1 MTSHRFARWI
11 VFTFLVLLPTLTG
24 ARPATAQEVD
34 YDLRE
39 RRASSEI
46 KELLTSLRADI
57 RRNRYS
63 FSVGYTE
70 ALDQSLDVLA
80 GFEELPPREMDQ
92 LVRRQARLSAELAEL
107 KDRFVVSDRCRSVS
121 TPRRISGLA
130 SFSWE
135 NLGVVP
141 RIRNQGGCGSCWAF
155 AAAGTFEIAHHIK
168 ASTSVDLA
176 EQHLVSNCYT
186 DPGSCGG
193 GHHSRAFDA
202 YLASGTVDE
211 RVMPYMAS
219 NSSCPNPSPLNRW
232 ILNWGYAGQDAD
244 DPTIREIKLAMERYG
259 PVATSVWVN
268 TAFQAYTD
276 GVIDYDAP
284 DTDTNHAVIIVGW
297 SDQRG
302 AWRIR
307 NSWGRFWGEDGYAW
321 VDYDSANIGKWA
333 AWVDPKPQCLVL
345 REEYERLAAAAIA
358 REMER
363 EINFQR
369 R

>member
-1 MTSHRFARWI
+1 MSPRHFVRCF
-11 VFTFLVLLPTLTG
+11 VFGFLALAVTM
-24 ARPATAQEVD
+24 PAPRSAAAQEVD
-34 YDLRE
+34 YELRE
-39 RRASSEI
+39 RQASAEI
-46 KELLTSLRADI
+46 REILSSLRAEI

-92 LVRRQARLSAELAEL
+92 LVRRQARLSAELSEL
-107 KDRFVVSDRCRSVS
+107 KDRFVVSSRCRSVS
-121 TPRRISGLA
+121 TPRRLSGLA

-141 RIRNQGGCGSCWAF
+141 RIRSQGGCGSCWAF

-168 ASTSVDLA
+168 ASTPLNLS
-176 EQHLVSNCYT
+176 EQHLVSDCDTNAGDC
-186 DPGSCGG
+186 DG
-193 GHHSRAFDA
+193 GHHSRAFDG

-219 NSSCPNPSPLNRW
+219 NSRCPNPSPLNRR

-244 DPTIREIKLAMERYG
+244 DPTIREIKLAMEQYG
-259 PVATSVWVN
+259 PIASSVWVN

-284 DTDTNHAVIIVGW
+284 DSDTNHAVIIVGW
-297 SDQRG
+297 SDQLG

-307 NSWGRFWGEDGYAW
+307 NSWGEFWGDGGYAW
-321 VDYDSANIGKWA
+321 VDYGSANIGKWA
-333 AWVDPKPQCLVL
+333 SWVDPLARCLVL
-345 REEYERLAAAAIA
+345 REEYERLANAAIA
-358 REMER
+358 RELEQ
-363 EINFQR
+363 EVNFR